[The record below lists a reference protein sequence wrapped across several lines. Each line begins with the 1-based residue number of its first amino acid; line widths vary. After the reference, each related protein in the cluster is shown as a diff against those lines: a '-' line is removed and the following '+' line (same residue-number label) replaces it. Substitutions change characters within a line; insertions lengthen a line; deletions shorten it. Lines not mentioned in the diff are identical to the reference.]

1 MACGVE
7 IPMAGGVE
15 LCSPTPAGSS
25 SPRPAGSSS
34 APMAGHVPPRRRPH
48 LFPKIDALLREVDA
62 DLAERLLATDDADA
76 ALESAARLPRD
87 RKAVVDRGGRRRVHQ
102 EEAARGAKVPAPGA
116 VANAWAW
123 RECHDAGGAGA
134 WKRGPTGRLAVAVAR
149 VDGSGA
155 RWPGPGPQQVK
166 ESTTLEI
173 LLVCWILI
181 HGKAK

>member
-1 MACGVE
+1 MAGGVE

-48 LFPKIDALLREVDA
+48 ALLREVDA

-102 EEAARGAKVPAPGA
+102 EEAARG
-116 VANAWAW
+116 
-123 RECHDAGGAGA
+123 
-134 WKRGPTGRLAVAVAR
+134 
-149 VDGSGA
+149 
-155 RWPGPGPQQVK
+155 
-166 ESTTLEI
+166 
-173 LLVCWILI
+173 
-181 HGKAK
+181 